1 MNLQLQSKHISGA
14 ILKTTQC
21 FFLIPN
27 LFITD
32 EMGSNNNNK
41 KYNTQ
46 TQER

>member
-1 MNLQLQSKHISGA
+1 MNLQLQSKHISGV

-32 EMGSNNNNK
+32 EMGSNNK
-41 KYNTQ
+41 KYKTQ